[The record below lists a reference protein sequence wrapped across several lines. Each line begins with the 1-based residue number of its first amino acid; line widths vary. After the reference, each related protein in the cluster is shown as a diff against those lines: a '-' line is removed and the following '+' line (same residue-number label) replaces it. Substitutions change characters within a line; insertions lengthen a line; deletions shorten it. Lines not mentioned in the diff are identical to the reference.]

1 MVASPPKCRTKS
13 FESVTKFKYSG
24 TTVTNQSCI
33 HKEIKNKLHS
43 GNACYH
49 SLKSTLSYTL
59 LSKSTKIKIFKTIIL
74 PVILYVYET
83 WSLTVREEHRLRVFK
98 NRVLWKIFGPKRE
111 EVAGGWRRLHSEDLH
126 NLYASQNVIRLI
138 K

>member
-1 MVASPPKCRTKS
+1 
-13 FESVTKFKYSG
+13 
-24 TTVTNQSCI
+24 
-33 HKEIKNKLHS
+33 
-43 GNACYH
+43 
-49 SLKSTLSYTL
+49 LSYTL

-83 WSLTVREEHRLRVFK
+83 WSLTVREEPRLRVFK